1 MRRRDARIGR
11 RKRARRGTLCQV
23 EHMFARYVTHVMK
36 WIIRVHNWAKCRNVV
51 GCLFP
56 EGFLRIGENG
66 KRSRAANREVWAVLI
81 DLRSLGGFE
90 RFERI
95 WQVC

>member
-1 MRRRDARIGR
+1 
-11 RKRARRGTLCQV
+11 
-23 EHMFARYVTHVMK
+23 MFARYVTHVMK

-51 GCLFP
+51 ECLFP

>member
-11 RKRARRGTLCQV
+11 REHARRGTLCQV

-51 GCLFP
+51 TCLFP

-66 KRSRAANREVWAVLI
+66 KRSRGSGRRLS
-81 DLRSLGGFE
+81 LR
-90 RFERI
+90 
-95 WQVC
+95 